1 MADRTTTDWART
13 LGAQVR
19 ALRIERGLEQADV
32 AERAS
37 LSRPAVSGLENGTG
51 SSLATLTKVLIAL
64 DADEWLGTLNPA
76 TTVPS
81 PLELLRQQRRTRAP
95 QRVRK
100 ARP

>member
-1 MADRTTTDWART
+1 M
-13 LGAQVR
+13 R

-37 LSRPAVSGLENGTG
+37 LSRAAVSGLENGAG
-51 SSLATLTKVLIAL
+51 SGLATLTKVLIAL
-64 DADEWLGTLNPA
+64 DADDWLGTLHP
-76 TTVPS
+76 VSPGPS
-81 PLELLRQQRRTRAP
+81 PLELLRQQRRTRVP